1 MIFFGPTE
9 LVVLKNLKLIKF
21 HFEDFFR
28 ACKRL
33 RLLVTN
39 SKGSYKYFCSSATI
53 SVAGE
58 ISEFSMDGLVKISG
72 KLSVKG
78 GKKEDATIANSVQN
92 FHSSNT

>member
-1 MIFFGPTE
+1 M
-9 LVVLKNLKLIKF
+9 VLKNLKLIKF
-21 HFEDFFR
+21 HFEHFFR

-72 KLSVKG
+72 KVSVKG
-78 GKKEDATIANSVQN
+78 GKK
-92 FHSSNT
+92 